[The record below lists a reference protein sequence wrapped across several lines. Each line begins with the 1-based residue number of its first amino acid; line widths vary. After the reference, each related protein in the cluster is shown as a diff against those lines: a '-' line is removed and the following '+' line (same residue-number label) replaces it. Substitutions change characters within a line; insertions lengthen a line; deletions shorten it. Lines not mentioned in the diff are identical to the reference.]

1 MRDLTEEE
9 RHYIR
14 RNKMTKLIGL
24 CICWLLLIVI
34 LVMMWVF
41 RNELV
46 GPALVGLVPVIGV
59 LIGLIIVGPEGGW

>member
-1 MRDLTEEE
+1 
-9 RHYIR
+9 
-14 RNKMTKLIGL
+14 MTKLIGL